1 MVFINQLVMNTE
13 AVGLNLFLIIR
24 TVAGSILEVFFLC
37 LVGYILARKK
47 IITAQSKTTL
57 NQINVAFFTPALM
70 FSKVAFSLTIDKLA
84 ELYIVPIGFIITTAV
99 SALIAHLLAR
109 TIFRL
114 RTSESKFC
122 VAVAMFMNSN
132 SLPIAL
138 VTSLIGH
145 LQGTNGLEWG
155 PNDSKDKQLGRSI
168 TYLVV
173 FSTLGL
179 VLRWSY
185 GVSLL
190 SASISTPTSSD
201 AENPANRRTPPL
213 DLESTPLLDDDTDD
227 QDAPKTPSGRSL
239 KLNPDSEDHDQQPT
253 NRHSALLH
261 PAPISTG
268 RPARSPSASSVS
280 FAIPTRPRRTST
292 STITTNTSGSSPRAL
307 RHHRENDEEPP
318 ASPEVGR
325 LRRPIFH
332 SFPNIAVRWA
342 ESIASSSQSRRS
354 SMVSASEDG
363 EEESGIDGVDG
374 VDGVDTVGPLLSA
387 QSNGPHKVHH
397 GHHHRSSIE
406 KFVKRYCIRP
416 LKRIHQFMTPPLYS
430 SLLSLIVVCIPPLQ
444 DWLEDVDPLCSALK
458 SAGHVSVPLTLVVLG
473 AYFYDDRKPE
483 TSHNDQDEGDHPFES
498 IKHRAL
504 RARSDR
510 LTVTAAVMSRQI
522 LTPLILI
529 PILYFIL
536 KLLMSSIPSTG
547 DGSGGVH
554 EDPCFILVS
563 VLLIGAPPAIT
574 LAQMTC
580 TNPFPIGTKAFKE
593 QDTLNHRFQRLISK
607 TLLMS
612 YVFVTPVSTVI
623 LVVAGI
629 LLVQA
634 TR

>member
-1 MVFINQLVMNTE
+1 MNTD

-84 ELYIVPIGFIITTAV
+84 ELYIVPIGFIITTTA

-109 TIFRL
+109 FVFRL

-122 VAVAMFMNSN
+122 IAVSMFMNSN

-190 SASISTPTSSD
+190 SASISSPTTSNAETPAS
-201 AENPANRRTPPL
+201 RHTPPSL
-213 DLESTPLLDDDTDD
+213 DLESTPLLDADTDD
-227 QDAPKTPSGRSL
+227 EEVPKTLSASSL
-239 KLNPDSEDHDQQPT
+239 RLNLDSEDQDQQPT
-253 NRHSALLH
+253 NRPSALLR

-280 FAIPTRPRRTST
+280 FVIPTRPRRTST
-292 STITTNTSGSSPRAL
+292 STITTNTSGSSPYAL
-307 RHHRENDEEPP
+307 RHNRESHDEPP

-325 LRRPIFH
+325 LRRPIFQ

-354 SMVSASEDG
+354 SVVSALEDD
-363 EEESGIDGVDG
+363 EEESGIGGVDG
-374 VDGVDTVGPLLSA
+374 VDAVGPLLGPPSHL
-387 QSNGPHKVHH
+387 PHKVHH
-397 GHHHRSSIE
+397 GHHHSKSSIQ
-406 KFVKRYCIRP
+406 KFFNRYCIRP

-473 AYFYDDRKPE
+473 AYFHDDRKPE
-483 TSHNDQDEGDHPFES
+483 TLNADQDERDHPFES
-498 IKHRAL
+498 VKHRAL
-504 RARSDR
+504 RAKSDR

-536 KLLMSSIPSTG
+536 KLLTSSIPSTG

-612 YVFVTPVSTVI
+612 YVFVTPVTTVI

-629 LLVQA
+629 VLVQA

>member
-1 MVFINQLVMNTE
+1 MINQIVINTE
-13 AVGLNLFLIIR
+13 AAGLDLFLIIR

-37 LVGYILARKK
+37 IVGYILARKK

-84 ELYIVPIGFIITTAV
+84 ELYIVPIGFIVTTAV
-99 SALIAHLLAR
+99 SALIAHLLAGS
-109 TIFRL
+109 IFRL
-114 RTSESKFC
+114 RSSESRYC
-122 VAVAMFMNSN
+122 IAVSMFMNSN

-155 PNDSKDKQLGRSI
+155 PNDSKNKQLGRSI

-190 SASISTPTSSD
+190 SAPISTATTSNAD
-201 AENPANRRTPPL
+201 IPANRRTPPAH
-213 DLESTPLLDDDTDD
+213 DLESTPLLNADTNH
-227 QDAPKTPSGRSL
+227 QDVPKTPSPSSL
-239 KLNPDSEDHDQQPT
+239 RLNLDSEDQDQQPI
-253 NRHSALLH
+253 NRRSSLLR
-261 PAPISTG
+261 PAPITTA
-268 RPARSPSASSVS
+268 RPNRSPSASSVS
-280 FAIPTRPRRTST
+280 FVIPTMPRRTSS
-292 STITTNTSGSSPRAL
+292 STIITDISASSPRAL
-307 RHHRENDEEPP
+307 RHDRAHDDEPP

-325 LRRPIFH
+325 LRRPIFQ

-354 SMVSASEDG
+354 SVVSASQDG

-374 VDGVDTVGPLLSA
+374 VDAVEPLLGT
-387 QSNGPHKVHH
+387 QSHLQHKAHH
-397 GHHHRSSIE
+397 GHHQSKSWIQ
-406 KFVKRYCIRP
+406 KNFKRYCIRP
-416 LKRIHQFMTPPLYS
+416 LKRIQQFMTPPLYA
-430 SLLSLIVVCIPPLQ
+430 SLLSLVVVCIPPLQ
-444 DWLEDVDPLCSALK
+444 DWLETVDPLCSALK

-473 AYFYDDRKPE
+473 AYFHDDRKPE
-483 TSHNDQDEGDHPFES
+483 TLNNDNDQEEEDHPFES
-498 IKHRAL
+498 LKHRAI

-510 LTVTAAVMSRQI
+510 LTVTAAVLSRQI

-529 PILYFIL
+529 PILYFII
-536 KLLMSSIPSTG
+536 KLLLSAFPSTG

-607 TLLMS
+607 TLLVS
-612 YVFVTPVSTVI
+612 YVFVTPVTTVI

-629 LLVQA
+629 VLVQA
-634 TR
+634 IR